1 MNKPTTPGV
10 SVEQPRAARPEL
22 RPEVRTGPFQ
32 ADEDTDAL
40 WSVSE
45 VGAFLKI
52 PASSIYKL
60 TARKSRAPI
69 PHILIGGRL
78 RFRRTD
84 IERWL
89 TLLSVSN
96 LDVLEKMR
104 KKSSQVTHGNHSQA
118 EVS

>member
-1 MNKPTTPGV
+1 MIKPTKPGV
-10 SVEQPRAARPEL
+10 SGEELRAARTEA
-22 RPEVRTGPFQ
+22 RPEVRTEALQIG
-32 ADEDTDAL
+32 EDADAL
-40 WSVSE
+40 WSVPE

-60 TARKSRAPI
+60 TARNSRAPI

-89 TLLSVSN
+89 TLMSVSN
-96 LDVLEKMR
+96 LDVLERMR

>member
-1 MNKPTTPGV
+1 MNKPTKPRV
-10 SVEQPRAARPEL
+10 SSDEARAARPEL
-22 RPEVRTGPFQ
+22 RPEARTGEPED
-32 ADEDTDAL
+32 ADTL
-40 WSVSE
+40 WSVRE
-45 VGAFLKI
+45 VGAFLNI

-60 TARKSRAPI
+60 TARNSRAPI

>member
-1 MNKPTTPGV
+1 METMDKATTPGV
-10 SVEQPRAARPEL
+10 LGDKPRAARPAL
-22 RPEVRTGPFQ
+22 RPEARTEEPE
-32 ADEDTDAL
+32 AVDAL
-40 WSVSE
+40 WNVAE

-78 RFRRTD
+78 RFRRSD

-89 TLLSVSN
+89 TLMSVSN
-96 LDVLEKMR
+96 VDVLERMR
-104 KKSSQVTHGNHSQA
+104 KNASKGNHGNHSQTEA
-118 EVS
+118 C

>member
-1 MNKPTTPGV
+1 MNKPTKPGV
-10 SVEQPRAARPEL
+10 FGEQPRAARPEL
-22 RPEVRTGPFQ
+22 RPEARTGE
-32 ADEDTDAL
+32 AEDTDAL

-45 VGAFLKI
+45 VGAFLRI

-78 RFRRTD
+78 RFRRSD

-104 KKSSQVTHGNHSQA
+104 KQSSQVTHGNHSQA

>member
-1 MNKPTTPGV
+1 MKKPAKPGV
-10 SVEQPRAARPEL
+10 SSEKPQAARTEDRL
-22 RPEVRTGPFQ
+22 EVRTGPFQ
-32 ADEDTDAL
+32 SIEDVDAL
-40 WSVSE
+40 WSVAE

-78 RFRRTD
+78 RFRRSD

-96 LDVLEKMR
+96 LDVLERMR
-104 KKSSQVTHGNHSQA
+104 KNSSKEYSWQPFTSGG
-118 EVS
+118 

>member
-1 MNKPTTPGV
+1 MRKPPTPGV
-10 SVEQPRAARPEL
+10 LANRPRAARPEL
-22 RPEVRTGPFQ
+22 RPEVRTGPVQ
-32 ADEDTDAL
+32 AAEAPDAL

-78 RFRRTD
+78 RFRRSD
-84 IERWL
+84 IEQWL

-96 LDVLEKMR
+96 LEVLARMR
-104 KKSSQVTHGNHSQA
+104 KKSTQVTHGNHSQA